1 MIKMYSRDFN
11 KIREDNGLTK
21 INKCSLCHKKFE
33 LNSGVFFTK
42 ERKPICKE
50 CYKKFSKQDLA

>member
-1 MIKMYSRDFN
+1 MTKMYFSDFN
-11 KIREDNGLTK
+11 KIRENNGLTK

-42 ERKPICKE
+42 ERKPICKK
-50 CYKKFSKQDLA
+50 CCKKFSKQEK